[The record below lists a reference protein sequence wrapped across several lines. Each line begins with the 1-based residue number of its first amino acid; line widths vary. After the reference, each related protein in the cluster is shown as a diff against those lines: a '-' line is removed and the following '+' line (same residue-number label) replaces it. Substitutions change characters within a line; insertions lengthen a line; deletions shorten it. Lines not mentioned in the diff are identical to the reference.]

1 MSLKEKLEIMTVLFT
16 EESRSIKRPVKV
28 SSDAIKAIIGS
39 IGNGN
44 VGQLKSNI
52 RLLCAQAFLNGIKTD
67 GHIEITYQMLPANIK
82 SGIFFLLKTSL
93 KLAQNSRKST
103 Y

>member
-1 MSLKEKLEIMTVLFT
+1 MTVLFT

-52 RLLCAQAFLNGIKTD
+52 RLLCAQAFFKRYKD
-67 GHIEITYQMLPANIK
+67 RWSY
-82 SGIFFLLKTSL
+82 
-93 KLAQNSRKST
+93 
-103 Y
+103 